1 MLNNH
6 FKLAFRNFW
15 KNKIFSFINISGLA
29 IGISAALLIYLIV
42 QYEFSF
48 DQFHR
53 DGDRIYRVVSKI
65 EFLDLTI
72 HNSGVPVPT
81 VKAARS
87 EISGLEAAT
96 HFITL
101 YDTKVAVPIPGNQ
114 TPAVFKKVKDI
125 IYADEDYFTVFQ
137 YDWLS
142 GSPINALKNPFQVV
156 LTESRAKTYFA
167 NLNYQ
172 DILGK
177 TIIYDDSLT
186 MSVSGIVKDI
196 HEVTD
201 FRFKEFISSSTI
213 EQTGLK
219 DHWGWTEWGSINSAS
234 QMFVKLIP
242 GRQIKDIENQLGLMR
257 EKHREK
263 KDNADKDDT
272 QHFLQPLT
280 DIHFNEQY
288 DGFEGRQARKSILF
302 SLLAV
307 AAFLLLLGCI
317 NFINLTT
324 AQSALRAKEI
334 GIRKTMGSGK
344 GQLIIQFL
352 SETFAFA
359 LLATLVS
366 LALAPVL
373 LNVFK
378 DFIPEGISIKSINQ
392 PHVWL
397 FLAGLVVVV
406 SLISGTYPAWILTTF
421 RPVMV
426 LKNQAYSGT
435 SQSRKAWLR
444 KTLTVSQFVITQV
457 LLIATLVFAKQ
468 IHYSLNKDLG
478 YKKDAIVFVNTEW
491 NFFSN
496 VIDNRRFVFVEKL
509 KSIPEI
515 EMITLGGSPP
525 ASNNTSTT
533 TMKYQDGDRLVETM
547 VETKYASA
555 DYFKLYG
562 MKLLAGN
569 YMEKSDTT
577 KEFVINETYAKMLGF
592 QNPQDAIGKL
602 IERNK
607 KVPIAGV
614 VADFHTKSTR
624 QAIKPLAYASAV
636 SNSYTVH
643 IALKP
648 RGEDGE
654 LWKRALDKTEKIYR
668 EIFPE
673 DDYNYQFF
681 DESIAAFYKTEQ
693 NLIRLL
699 KWATGLCIF
708 ISCLGL
714 LGLVIYTTTQRTK
727 EIGVRKVLGA
737 TVTQIITLLSKD
749 LIQLVIIAFVIASP
763 IAWWGINKW
772 LASFEYRVQV
782 GWLLFVIVG
791 VSALTIA
798 LITISF
804 QAIKAALANPTE
816 SLRSE

>member
-6 FKLAFRNFW
+6 FTLALRNFW

-29 IGISAALLIYLIV
+29 IGISASLVIYLIV

-48 DQFHR
+48 DQFHP
-53 DGDRIYRVVSKI
+53 DKERIYRVVSKM
-65 EFLDLTI
+65 EFPDLTI

-81 VKAARS
+81 VKTARA
-87 EISGLEAAT
+87 EISGIEKAT
-96 HFITL
+96 HLITL
-101 YDTKVAVPIPGNQ
+101 YDTKVSVPIPGNQ
-114 TPAVFKKVKDI
+114 TPAEFKKVKNI
-125 IYADEDYFTVFQ
+125 IYADEDYFTVFH
-137 YDWLS
+137 YDWLA
-142 GSPINALKNPFQVV
+142 GSPLNALKNPFQVV
-156 LTESRAKTYFA
+156 LTESRAKTYFS
-167 NLNYQ
+167 NLDFQ

-177 TIIYDDSLT
+177 TIIYNDSLK

-196 HEVTD
+196 QEATD
-201 FRFKEFISSSTI
+201 FRFKEFISTATV

-219 DHWGWTEWGSINSAS
+219 EHWAWTDWGSINSAS

-242 GRQIKDIENQLGLMR
+242 SRQVKDIETQLGSMR
-257 EKHREK
+257 EKHRK
-263 KDNADKDDT
+263 KKEPTVKDDT

-280 DIHFNEQY
+280 DIHFNEEY
-288 DGFEGRQARKSILF
+288 GAFEGKQARRSILY

-307 AAFLLLLGCI
+307 AAFLLFLGCI

-344 GQLIIQFL
+344 GQLIVQFL
-352 SETFAFA
+352 SETFAFT
-359 LLATLVS
+359 LLATIVS

-378 DFIPEGISIKSINQ
+378 DFIPAGVSISSINQ

-397 FLAGLVVVV
+397 FLAILVIVV
-406 SLISGTYPAWILTTF
+406 SLISGAYPAWILTTF
-421 RPVMV
+421 KPVTV

-444 KTLTVSQFVITQV
+444 KSLTVSQFVITQV

-468 IHYSLNKDLG
+468 IHYSLNKELG
-478 YKKDAIVFVNTEW
+478 YKKDAIVYINTEW

-496 VIDNRRFVFVEKL
+496 EVDNRRFVFLEKL

-515 EMITLGGSPP
+515 EIVTLGGSPP
-525 ASNNTSTT
+525 ASNSTSST

-547 VETKYASA
+547 VETKFANPE
-555 DYFKLYG
+555 YFKLYG
-562 MKLLAGN
+562 MKLLAGK
-569 YMEKSDTT
+569 YAEKSDTT

-592 QNPQDAIGKL
+592 QNPQDAVGKMV
-602 IERNK
+602 ERGNK
-607 KVPIAGV
+607 IPISGV
-614 VADFHTKSTR
+614 IADFHTKSTR
-624 QAIKPLAYASAV
+624 QAIKPLAYASNA
-636 SNSYTVH
+636 SNSYTMH

-668 EIFPE
+668 EVFPE
-673 DDYNYQFF
+673 DDYKYQFF
-681 DESIAAFYKTEQ
+681 DESIAEFYKAEQ
-693 NLIRLL
+693 NMIRLL

-714 LGLVIYTTTQRTK
+714 LGLAIYTTTQRTK

-749 LIQLVIIAFVIASP
+749 FVQLVIIAFVIATP
-763 IAWWGINKW
+763 VAWWGVNKW
-772 LASFEYRVQV
+772 LASFEYRVNV
-782 GWLLFVIVG
+782 GLLTFFIVG
-791 VSALTIA
+791 LSALSIA

-804 QAIKAALANPTE
+804 QAIKAAVANPTD